1 MTPLD
6 LLRELCRRYGVSE
19 DFGLR
24 LRPLIERALKSPPE
38 ARRRILEMVERSFHQ
53 EASRLPRPQPVQL
66 TEADRRILRTVAGIL
81 HAWEP
86 PDWLKQWG
94 DPPPSAAGEGRSG
107 PG

>member
-24 LRPLIERALKSPPE
+24 LRPLIERALKSPPD
-38 ARRRILEMVERSFHQ
+38 ARKRILEMVERSFLQ
-53 EASRLPRPQPVQL
+53 EGSRPAREPPSRL

-94 DPPPSAAGEGRSG
+94 DAPPSG
-107 PG
+107 PGSSGAT